1 MKSNP
6 GYRSNSLLPFLTA
19 VIMTALCLGPAH
31 AAPDIGLR
39 FSAASYNSISSLSGL
54 QTGIQPGFMMEAT
67 ADLAS
72 FDVFADKPDNGIHRP
87 AFLADAGV
95 QAFWFGTS
103 SPSTDGNLYRAWRG
117 FSAVVMAGVRFPIFP
132 IRFLKA
138 SGAFHALG
146 GARLMS
152 TKYTGTGLLSANP
165 ALALRFGLDASF
177 GGGLRWGLELPIE
190 VAFKSG
196 GVATIFG
203 VSGVIILDKWKKTP

>member
-6 GYRSNSLLPFLTA
+6 GYRCNSLLPFLLA
-19 VIMTALCLGPAH
+19 GIMAALCLAPAN
-31 AAPDIGLR
+31 AGPDIGLR
-39 FSAASYNSISSLSGL
+39 FSASSYNSISSLPGL
-54 QTGIQPGFMMEAT
+54 QPGLQPGFMVEA
-67 ADLAS
+67 AAELAT
-72 FDVFADKPDNGIHRP
+72 FDVFSDKPDTGIHRP

-103 SPSTDGNLYRAWRG
+103 SPSTDGNVYRAWRG
-117 FSAVVMAGVRFPIFP
+117 FSAVLAAGVRFPVFP
-132 IRFLKA
+132 IRFLNA

-165 ALALRFGLDASF
+165 ALSLRFGLDTSF
-177 GGGLRWGLELPIE
+177 GGNLRWGLELPIE

-196 GVATIFG
+196 GVAAMFG
-203 VSGVIILDKWKKTP
+203 ISAVVVLDEWKKKP